1 MTTPSHASAP
11 LPSLFVSH
19 GAPSLLLEDVPARD
33 FLAGL
38 GPQLDRTYG
47 RPRAV
52 VAISAHDMAR
62 LTVVGSAERLE
73 TIHDFWG
80 FPDELYRRRY
90 NAPGSP
96 DLAQHVAGLLGAA
109 GINHAVA
116 DAPGLDHGAWVPL
129 TLMYPAADIPVVP
142 VSLSA
147 TLDERQHLALGRA
160 LASLRREGV
169 LVLASGSTTHNLRDL
184 GRHLAGTP
192 EGAYVDG
199 FAEWLAATLAAG
211 DEAALLDWRAAT
223 PYGRRAHPTPEH
235 FIPLFAAYGAAYGDN
250 GAPPR
255 AERLHHS
262 ITHGILA
269 MDAYAFH

>member
-1 MTTPSHASAP
+1 MTT

-19 GAPSLLLEDVPARD
+19 GAPSLLIEDVPARD

-38 GPQLDRTYG
+38 GQHIDRTYG

-52 VAISAHDMAR
+52 VAVSAHDMAR

-90 NAPGSP
+90 DVAGSP
-96 DLAQHVAGLLGAA
+96 ALARDVAGRLEAA
-109 GINHAVA
+109 GIPHALA

-129 TLMYPAADIPVVP
+129 ALMYPEADIPVVP

-147 TLDERQHLALGRA
+147 HLDEAAHLDLGRT
-160 LASLRREGV
+160 LAPLRDEGV
-169 LVLASGSTTHNLRDL
+169 LVLASGSVTHNLRDL
-184 GRHLAGTP
+184 GRPLAGTP

-199 FAEWLAATLAAG
+199 FADWLAAILAAG
-211 DEAALLDWRAAT
+211 DTAALLDWRNAT
-223 PYGRRAHPTPEH
+223 PYARRAHPTPEH
-235 FIPLFAAYGAAYGDN
+235 FIPLFAAYGAALGPANGDN
-250 GAPPR
+250 GAPR
-255 AERLHHS
+255 AERLHRS
-262 ITHGILA
+262 VTHGILA